1 MISVKSMSINQY
13 RVTSNLHKLSTFN
26 NGLSILM
33 YGCESWTV
41 KKAEC

>member
-1 MISVKSMSINQY
+1 MIHVKSMSINQY
-13 RVTSNLHKLSTFN
+13 RVTSNLHKFLTVN
-26 NGLSILM
+26 KGVSILM